1 MSIVRE
7 SILTDTLS
15 YLSTIAD
22 KVMTSTAKTAA
33 AVGFG
38 ALVLASS
45 AIPNI
50 AHAGN
55 NDAGIAQALSAGV
68 SLLQMSNPNTTWKD
82 VQTAQ
87 AVGQITGGLT
97 NGSNKPAAQ
106 VVGTLVTVGYQH
118 MQGNNNQPVQPNNGY
133 YGQPQPVYQQPV
145 YNQPVYQQ
153 QYPQRTNYQT
163 YNGQTAS
170 PMVAQIQQQLNN
182 NQQNFTNAGFQQ
194 YGNPEQQRVQILA
207 QTGRLV
213 AEAMNIPGAYEVA
226 YNHPFVQQVQGTKHF
241 QDGFNQTRQEL
252 QRTMQSAQP
261 SALPTG
267 YSR

>member
-7 SILTDTLS
+7 SILGSTLNF
-15 YLSTIAD
+15 LKDTIAD
-22 KVMTSTAKTAA
+22 KMSVAA
-33 AVGFG
+33 RVVAVAGLTVATLG
-38 ALVLASS
+38 ASG
-45 AIPNI
+45 I

-55 NDAGIAQALSAGV
+55 NDAGIAEALSAGV
-68 SLLQMSNPNTTWKD
+68 ALFQMNNPNTTWRE

-87 AVGQITGGLT
+87 AAGQIARGLT
-97 NGSNKPAAQ
+97 ANNEKKPVAQ
-106 VVGTLVTVGYQH
+106 VVGTFGTAAYQY
-118 MQGNNNQPVQPNNGY
+118 MQGNNNPQTYPQNNGY

-170 PMVAQIQQQLNN
+170 PLVAQVQQQLNN

>member
-7 SILTDTLS
+7 SILGSTLNS
-15 YLSTIAD
+15 LKDFLSD
-22 KVMTSTAKTAA
+22 KMSVAA
-33 AVGFG
+33 RVVAVAGLTVATLG
-38 ALVLASS
+38 ASG
-45 AIPNI
+45 I

-68 SLLQMSNPNTTWKD
+68 ALFQMNNPNTTWRE

-87 AVGQITGGLT
+87 AVGQIAGGLT
-97 NGSNKPAAQ
+97 NNGDKKPAAQ
-106 VVGTLVTVGYQH
+106 VLGTFGTAAVQY
-118 MQGNNNQPVQPNNGY
+118 MQGNKPQTYQPNNGY
-133 YGQPQPVYQQPV
+133 YGQPQTVYQQPV

-170 PMVAQIQQQLNN
+170 PLVAQVQQQLNN

>member
-1 MSIVRE
+1 MSNVRE
-7 SILTDTLS
+7 SILGSTLNS
-15 YLSTIAD
+15 LKDFLSD
-22 KVMTSTAKTAA
+22 KMSVAA
-33 AVGFG
+33 RVVAVAGLTVATLG
-38 ALVLASS
+38 ASG
-45 AIPNI
+45 I

-68 SLLQMSNPNTTWKD
+68 SLFQMSNPNTTWKE
-82 VQTAQ
+82 VQAAQ

-97 NGSNKPAAQ
+97 HGDKKPAAQ
-106 VVGTLVTVGYQH
+106 VLGTLGTVVYQN
-118 MQGNNNQPVQPNNGY
+118 MQGNNNPQTYQQNNGY

-170 PMVAQIQQQLNN
+170 PLVAQVQQQLNN

-194 YGNPEQQRVQILA
+194 YGNPEQQRMQILS

-226 YNHPFVQQVQGTKHF
+226 YSHPFVQQVQGTKHF

-252 QRTMQSAQP
+252 QRTLQSAQP

>member
-1 MSIVRE
+1 MSNVRE
-7 SILTDTLS
+7 SILGSTLNS
-15 YLSTIAD
+15 LKDFLSDKMSVAARVVAVAGLTVATLGVSGIAHAQNNNALGQSQA
-22 KVMTSTAKTAA
+22 VQAAAQLLYQNQQGSTWQGANAVTAWGNIAGGLANNPGTAA
-33 AVGFG
+33 AARAIGSIG
-38 ALVLASS
+38 AAVYENSK
-45 AIPNI
+45 I
-50 AHAGN
+50 GN
-55 NDAGIAQALSAGV
+55 N
-68 SLLQMSNPNTTWKD
+68 
-82 VQTAQ
+82 
-87 AVGQITGGLT
+87 GQ
-97 NGSNKPAAQ
+97 Q
-106 VVGTLVTVGYQH
+106 GYQ
-118 MQGNNNQPVQPNNGY
+118 QG
-133 YGQPQPVYQQPV
+133 YGQPQPVYKQPV
-145 YNQPVYQQ
+145 YNQHVYQQ

-170 PMVAQIQQQLNN
+170 PLVAQVQQQLNN